1 MVAESLFQNITD
13 FHDVVRL
20 LEEHPEWLAE
30 LRRLVL
36 TNDLLALPEQTAQTT
51 RQIAA
56 LAEAQIRGDVRLT
69 ELVEAQRHT
78 DDQLATLIRQ
88 VTALTE
94 ATKTLTKEVGTL
106 KTDVRTL
113 KTDMGDLKGDGLET
127 RYRLHGSPFFGVVI
141 NGPTVL
147 SMADLTSLLDQATSQ
162 GTLSK
167 SEAMELRRAD
177 AVVRGT
183 RKGEGSPVYLVV
195 EVSWTV
201 DTDDVERAA
210 RRASLL
216 AKTGV
221 SVLPVVAGKTV
232 RPRAARLS
240 HVQRVWQ
247 LTDADVVPP
256 EEP

>member
-1 MVAESLFQNITD
+1 MAAESLLNNITD

-20 LEEHPEWLAE
+20 LEGHPEWLAE

-56 LAEAQIRGDVRLT
+56 LAEAQIRGDMRLT

-78 DDQLATLIRQ
+78 DEQLATLIRQ
-88 VTALTE
+88 VTVLTE
-94 ATKTLTKEVGTL
+94 MTQALTKEVSTL

-113 KTDMGDLKGDGLET
+113 TTDMGDLKGEGLET

-147 SMADLTSLLDQATSQ
+147 SMADLTNLLDQATNQ
-162 GTLSK
+162 GTLS
-167 SEAMELRRAD
+167 EADAMELRRAD

-183 RKGEGSPVYLVV
+183 RKGKGTPVYLVV

-232 RPRAARLS
+232 RPKAARLS
-240 HVQRVWQ
+240 QAWHVWQ
-247 LTDADVVPP
+247 LTDADVVAP

>member
-1 MVAESLFQNITD
+1 MAAESLFHDITD
-13 FHDVVRL
+13 FHGVVRL
-20 LEEHPEWLAE
+20 LEGHPEWLAE

-36 TNDLLALPEQTAQTT
+36 TNDLLALPEQIAQTT

-56 LAEAQIRGDVRLT
+56 LAEAQIRGDVRLM

-78 DDQLATLIRQ
+78 DEQLATLIRQ
-88 VTALTE
+88 VTVLTE
-94 ATKTLTKEVGTL
+94 TTQTLTKEVSTL
-106 KTDVRTL
+106 KADVRTL
-113 KTDMGDLKGDGLET
+113 KTDVGDLKGDGLET

-141 NGPTVL
+141 NSPTIL

-162 GTLSK
+162 GMP
-167 SEAMELRRAD
+167 SEADAMELRRAD
-177 AVVRGT
+177 AVVRGI
-183 RKGEGSPVYLVV
+183 RKGEGTPVYLVV

-232 RPRAARLS
+232 RPKAARLS
-240 HVQRVWQ
+240 RAQRFWQ